1 VAYDKSIKDEFHAR
15 EKALADYEAGKVKDD
30 HEGMTVYG
38 KDGRAWNYTKE
49 QLAEYSRLRMG
60 ETQGNHGIYNERTT
74 TEAAALKQAQR
85 AYNSGK
91 VKEEHDGVVVF
102 GKGDKAW
109 HFTKEQLAA
118 GKTKKSADW
127 QDDGDEDLEDVAAWI
142 EEVLKD
148 EREATEQ
155 LAAELAYE
163 RNLRLEREFIT
174 KAERE
179 YPHLPGTAKDL
190 ASS

>member
-1 VAYDKSIKDEFHAR
+1 
-15 EKALADYEAGKVKDD
+15 
-30 HEGMTVYG
+30 
-38 KDGRAWNYTKE
+38 
-49 QLAEYSRLRMG
+49 
-60 ETQGNHGIYNERTT
+60 
-74 TEAAALKQAQR
+74 
-85 AYNSGK
+85 
-91 VKEEHDGVVVF
+91 VVVF

-109 HFTKEQLAA
+109 NFTKEQLAA